1 MNMIESFAWI
11 VAASA
16 TTDGLLLL
24 AVLFWPSAPA
34 TESSATARRVGV
46 RRLVRALLIVGV
58 VFGVKIVI
66 STFFGVHQFGWI
78 RMAYIDLVVMIPA
91 TSAIVLLSEAV
102 RSTDRRRCAPAMS
115 ALACVGLLGAPVG
128 YYASYVEPYRLQL
141 EKADVDVGGRVVV
154 RSPIRIGVL
163 ADIQTDRVGD
173 YERHAI
179 DRLMAERPDIVL
191 LPGDLL
197 QCTRREYAAQIDE
210 MREVVKRLDAPG
222 GAYFVEG
229 DVDRMDRLTP
239 LFWATPVRL
248 LMNEMVETRVGD
260 QRVLIGGVELRYNS
274 PEAVALIR
282 RLSEAPRMGRIK
294 ILLAH
299 RPDVIYELPKDA
311 DIDLVV
317 AGHTHGG
324 QVVIPGFGPL
334 ITMSGT
340 PRDVAGGGLHELNG
354 AQIYV
359 SRGVGMERGLSPP
372 LRFFCPPEISLLTL
386 TGRRDAVMP
395 PDTAVSLASQGN

>member
-1 MNMIESFAWI
+1 MNMIELFTWI
-11 VAASA
+11 VAVSA
-16 TTDGLLLL
+16 ITDGLLLL
-24 AVLFWPSAPA
+24 AVLYWPSAPA
-34 TESSATARRVGV
+34 PDASSTAHRVGV
-46 RRLVRALLIVGV
+46 RRLARALLIVGL
-58 VFGVKIVI
+58 VFGVKVVV

-78 RMAYIDLVVMIPA
+78 RMAYVDLVVMIPA
-91 TSAIVLLSEAV
+91 TSAMVLLSEAV
-102 RSTDRRRCAPAMS
+102 RPRDRRRCAPAMR

-128 YYASYVEPYRLQL
+128 YYASCVEPYRLRL
-141 EKADVDVGGRVVV
+141 ERADVDVGERAVVKA
-154 RSPIRIGVL
+154 PIRVGVL
-163 ADIQTDRVGD
+163 ADIQTNRVSD
-173 YERHAI
+173 YERNAI

-197 QCTRREYAAQIDE
+197 QCTRHEYAAQIDE
-210 MREVVKRLDAPG
+210 MRDVVKRLDAPG

-239 LFWATPVRL
+239 LFWATPVRV

-274 PEAVALIR
+274 PDAVALIR
-282 RLSEAPRMGRIK
+282 RLSETPRLGRIK
-294 ILLAH
+294 ILMAH
-299 RPDVIYELPKDA
+299 RPDVIYALPKDA

-324 QVVIPGFGPL
+324 QVVVPGFGPL
-334 ITMSGT
+334 ITLSDT

-386 TGRRDAVMP
+386 TGLPDA
-395 PDTAVSLASQGN
+395 AVSLTRQAN